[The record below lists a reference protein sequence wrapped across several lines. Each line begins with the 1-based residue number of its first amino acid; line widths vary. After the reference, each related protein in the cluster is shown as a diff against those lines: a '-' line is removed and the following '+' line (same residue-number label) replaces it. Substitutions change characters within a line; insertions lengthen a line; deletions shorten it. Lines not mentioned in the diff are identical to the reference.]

1 MFNIYFKEM
10 KKFFSLIA
18 LVGVFAACEPEN
30 LQTAFNVADATA
42 TVNEKIV
49 CFAPD
54 FDESE
59 VTVTYGWS
67 VGTGLSTK
75 SITGNPAIEAGT
87 VTVKAEYRGAT
98 AETVVSF
105 PKIYAGMHADLNATI
120 FLPYNAGGYELEVV
134 YDYENAEDDIEIY
147 GLQASEHGHGYAAT
161 QKISIWDEEY
171 EVYMMQNATEFLLED
186 SYTYDEYFGYDVDEF
201 EVLNPDFAEGSFL
214 QYMYEVMKGE
224 GGIDWEEKSYEFTVS
239 AWSLYNV
246 INPVDYCEIPCYVV
260 ATPVEG
266 SGNPEFD
273 SPVASFVITVPY
285 TYCEVFE
292 MAHPDHASHY
302 HAGHGH
308 YTHDGHALHGD
319 NNNAGGGII
328 EAE

>member
-42 TVNEKIV
+42 TVNETVV
-49 CFAPD
+49 CLAPD
-54 FDESE
+54 FDPSA
-59 VTVTYGWS
+59 VTVTYDWS
-67 VGTGLSTK
+67 VGGSTK
-75 SITGNPAIEAGT
+75 SIKGNPAIEAGT
-87 VTVKAEYRGAT
+87 VTVTATYAGAT
-98 AETVVSF
+98 ASTTVSY
-105 PKIYAGMHADLNATI
+105 PKIFAGMDLVLTATV
-120 FLPYNAGGYELEVV
+120 FLPYNAGGYIIDVEEGETTSETFV
-134 YDYENAEDDIEIY
+134 Y
-147 GLQASEHGHGYAAT
+147 GLQASEHGHGYQT
-161 QKISIWDEEY
+161 PQTVTFKDNEY
-171 EVYMMQNATEFLLED
+171 KVYMMQNATEFILED
-186 SYTYDEYFGYDVDEF
+186 SYSWETYEGFSIEDF
-201 EVLNPDFAEGSFL
+201 ELLNDDFAAPVAVAMSVIKEMEGIVPT
-214 QYMYEVMKGE
+214 EN
-224 GGIDWEEKSYEFTVS
+224 SYEFSVG

-246 INPVDYCEIPCYVV
+246 INPEIETSTEVFLV
-260 ATPVEG
+260 AIPEPG
-266 SGNPEFD
+266 SNNPEIG
-273 SPVASFVITVPY
+273 PVASFNMYKISSACGVV
-285 TYCEVFE
+285 E

>member
-42 TVNEKIV
+42 TVNEKVV

-59 VTVTYGWS
+59 VTVTYDWS
-67 VGTGLSTK
+67 VGGSTK
-75 SITGNPAIEAGT
+75 SIKGNPAIEAGT
-87 VTVKAEYRGAT
+87 VTVTATYAGAT
-98 AETVVSF
+98 ASTTVSY
-105 PKIYAGMHADLNATI
+105 PKIFAGMDAVLNATI
-120 FLPYNAGGYELEVV
+120 FLPYNAGGYELSVE
-134 YDYENAEDDIEIY
+134 YDYDNAVDNIKIY
-147 GLQASEHGHGYAAT
+147 GLQASEHGHSYAAT
-161 QKISIWDEEY
+161 QKISVWGEEY

-186 SYTYDEYFGYDVDEF
+186 SYTYEEFSGYDVHEF
-201 EVLNPDFAEGSFL
+201 EVLNPDFADGSFL
-214 QYMYEVMKGE
+214 AYMEEVIDGE
-224 GGIDWEEKSYEFTVS
+224 GGFDWEVKSYEFTVS

-246 INPVDYCEIPCYVV
+246 INPVNFWQLPCYVV

-273 SPVASFVITVPY
+273 SPVASFVITEPVS
-285 TYCEVFE
+285 YCLKYEV
-292 MAHPDHASHY
+292 AHPDHASHY

-328 EAE
+328 TAE